1 MSGSQRNVPVLI
13 GPTVEREVPYGLV
26 GLIRQQST
34 ATPDAT
40 ALVDTDGS
48 LTYAE
53 LESASDRVARAL
65 AAAGAR
71 PGDVVA
77 VCMPRGTALVVALL
91 GALKAGTPYLPLA
104 MDDPAE
110 RLHTL
115 VRDSGARIALVASG
129 SHRFPAD
136 TGVPLVDVEHVV
148 RTDASDARPW
158 DPPRPCP
165 DEHPVYVL
173 YTSGSTGRPKGVV
186 VPSLALCNRL
196 LWMCEEY
203 GFGPDDRILQKTPY
217 TFDVSGWE
225 FWAPLISG
233 GRLVL
238 LPPEA
243 HHDPA
248 EIIDWITR
256 HEVTLCHFVPS
267 MLEEFLR
274 WPGVAGCRSLRAV
287 MCSGE
292 ALTEGQVQRFRAQ
305 LSGTE
310 LHNLYGPTEAAIDVT
325 FWPCPRDG
333 EPLDAVLIGRPIANC
348 TLLVVREDL
357 SPVGEGETG
366 QLAIGGQPLALGYLG
381 RPDLTGA
388 AFVDAPAWSPVPRIY
403 LTGDLV
409 RIRGDALE
417 YLGRSDGQVKIRG
430 QRVEPGAVEDV
441 LKECAQVRD
450 AVVVP
455 VHDGHSTQLAAFVVA
470 TGITDDEAELFAAV
484 RRSVERRLP
493 PAHQPARYLSIDAVP
508 LTSSGKTDRGRL
520 TRVVAETRP
529 PAAPQQDMD
538 ELTRCWAEAVGS
550 APERSDL
557 GFLQAGGHSLAAVR
571 LAGSVLQRWG
581 VRVPLSEFLRQDLS
595 LDGLRALLPEAPA
608 GSRPDVPRRTDRERA
623 ELLPDQRRLWLHRQ
637 IHPDSPAYNV
647 VGVLECDGLLD
658 TAALHRS
665 WTRLVE
671 THEVLRTTIEEDGSG
686 RAHQRIHPFT
696 AVGREAGV
704 LRVEQAGDAPWDQCV
719 QEFARTLSDDPFP
732 ADRPRRA
739 VLGAV
744 TDAARRRTALVMVV
758 DHLVSDQRSLDLL
771 WGALEEQY
779 TAELSDLPGHDGTA
793 PVQYGDVI
801 AAAGTD
807 PLRRER
813 DTEFWRTTLAGA
825 VPEIALPF
833 QRHPDRPSFLGA
845 AVEEDL
851 GPQLSALIRQLG
863 RYRRVSP
870 PMVVLACY
878 VRVLADWCGQPEVV
892 VGVPVSGRETAQ
904 AHDAVGF
911 FMRTMPV
918 RLTTPAEATSDDLL
932 EPVADALLA
941 AADHGSVPFDEIV
954 RAVGGSRDLARNPLF
969 QVWFNDLTQA
979 APPRSFGGLGAR
991 PVMADVRWSL
1001 FDLGLYLH
1009 LDASGDYRIQLVH
1022 ATDRW
1027 ERDVAREFLRQ
1038 CVTELQTL
1046 TLLPPPPSPRPA
1058 SCGIKA
1064 APELQTC
1071 TDLVRQVLGH
1081 AAADPGRPAI
1091 GSGPDRVTF
1100 GELGELIRR
1109 SAARIRQCAPPGA
1122 LVAVLAERR
1131 PELPQA
1137 VLGAWY
1143 AGNPVLLLDGAA
1155 PGEWIASAMATADAE
1170 ILLTLDGAT
1179 AVPPGLSTLPLDR
1192 AALAGVPPTT
1202 EAPEDIPIGKPGHA
1216 LVTSGTT
1223 GTPGVVLLPAE
1234 ALPEALTAYSDAL
1247 GLDREDR
1254 FCFTVPPAHDP
1265 MFRDLILPLLL
1276 GALVQVPRTEESGGP
1291 QALLDLL
1298 ATSRTT
1304 VWHLTPSL
1312 ARIVTAVAGPDLRL
1326 PSVRHVVLHGERLRN
1341 ADARG
1346 LARLCPQARIH
1357 NLYGTT
1363 ETPQA
1368 SGLALWRDGA
1378 EDGAPVAAGL
1388 PHRRLAVR
1396 TARGEDAAIG
1406 VLGELVVT
1414 GRGLALGYLGN
1425 SERSGPVRVA
1435 RGRCGEAVS
1444 RYRTGDLARRAPDGT
1459 IDIVGRRD
1467 RQVTVA
1473 GYRVELDGV
1482 EGALASV
1489 HGVRVCAVGMDG
1501 PDQAGDLIAWY
1512 QDEQPLRP
1520 FDVRAALRQ
1529 RLPRWAVPT
1538 RFVRVEQWPVTRNGK
1553 VDLAA
1558 LRTLARSTRENPA
1571 VPDDVPASAPS
1582 LARRIADRARSL
1594 AEERLGTGDGL
1605 SPDTEFFRAGLTSLD
1620 LLQLYRLLVAE
1631 EGLRFP
1637 LADVFRF
1644 SSARRLAAHLTAA
1657 PDRAVPAHAPAS
1669 HAPLSASGGDER
1681 ALRKS
1686 ARARLKQMKRS

>member
-1 MSGSQRNVPVLI
+1 MSGSQRKLPVLI

-26 GLIRQQST
+26 GLIRQQSA

-104 MDDPAE
+104 LDDPAE

-129 SHRFPAD
+129 SHGVVAD
-136 TGVPLVDVEHVV
+136 TGVPLVDVEQVV
-148 RTDASDARPW
+148 RADASDARPW
-158 DPPRPCP
+158 DPPQPCP
-165 DEHPVYVL
+165 DEHAVYVL
-173 YTSGSTGRPKGVV
+173 YTSGSTGRPKGVM

-196 LWMCEEY
+196 QWMCEEY
-203 GFGPDDRILQKTPY
+203 AFGPDDRVLQKTPY

-274 WPGVAGCRSLRAV
+274 WPGVAECRSLRAV

-292 ALTEGQVQRFRAQ
+292 ALTLGQVQRFRAQ
-305 LSGTE
+305 LPGTE

-325 FWPCPRDG
+325 FWPCPPDG
-333 EPLDAVLIGRPIANC
+333 APLDAVLIGRPIANC

-381 RPDLTGA
+381 RPDLTDA
-388 AFVDAPAWSPVPRIY
+388 VFVDAPAWSPVPRVY

-409 RIRGDALE
+409 RIQGDALE

-441 LKECAQVRD
+441 IKECAQVRD

-455 VHDGHSTQLAAFVVA
+455 VRQGHSTELVAFVVA
-470 TGITDDEAELFAAV
+470 AGTTDDEAGLFAAV

-493 PAHQPARYLSIDAVP
+493 LAHRPVRYRSIDAIP

-520 TRVVAETRP
+520 TRLAAETHP
-529 PAAPQQDMD
+529 PAAPHQDGD

-550 APERSDL
+550 APQPTDL

-571 LAGSVLQRWG
+571 LAGSVLCRWG
-581 VRVPLSEFLRQDLS
+581 VRIPLSAFLRHDLS
-595 LDGLRALLPEAPA
+595 LDGLRALLPETPA
-608 GSRPDVPRRTDRERA
+608 GSRPDMPRRADREHA

-637 IHPDSPAYNV
+637 IFPDSPAYNV
-647 VGVLECDGLLD
+647 VGVLDCDGLLD
-658 TAALHRS
+658 TAVLHRS
-665 WTRLVE
+665 WARLVE
-671 THEVLRTTIEEDGSG
+671 THEVLRTTIEEDESR
-686 RAHQRIHPFT
+686 RAHQRIHPFA
-696 AVGREAGV
+696 AVSREAGA
-704 LRVEQAGDAPWDQCV
+704 LRVDQAGDAPWDQCV
-719 QEFARTLSDDPFP
+719 QEFARALSDEPFP

-739 VLGAV
+739 LLGAL
-744 TDAARRRTALVMVV
+744 TDATRRRTALVLVV

-771 WGALEEQY
+771 WEALEERY
-779 TAELSDLPGHDGTA
+779 TAELSGLPGHDGGA

-801 AAAGTD
+801 AAAGAD
-807 PLRRER
+807 PLRQER
-813 DTEFWRTTLAGA
+813 DREFWRTTLAGV
-825 VPEIALPF
+825 VPEIELPF
-833 QRHPDRPSFLGA
+833 QRHPAQPSFRGA

-851 GPQLSALIRQLG
+851 GPELSALIRQLG

-870 PMVVLACY
+870 SMVVLACY
-878 VRVLADWCGQPEVV
+878 GRILADWCGQPEIV
-892 VGVPVSGRETAQ
+892 VGVPMSGRETEE

-911 FMRTMPV
+911 FMRTLPI
-918 RLTTPAEATSDDLL
+918 RLATPPEALSDHLL

-941 AADHGSVPFDEIV
+941 AADHGSLPFDEIV
-954 RAVGGSRDLARNPLF
+954 RAVGASRGLDRNPLF

-979 APPRSFGGLGAR
+979 APPRSFGGLGVR

-1009 LDASGDYRIQLVH
+1009 LDASGDYRVQLVY

-1027 ERDVAREFLRQ
+1027 EQGVAREFLRQ
-1038 CVTELQTL
+1038 CVAELQAL

-1058 SCGIKA
+1058 SPGIEA
-1064 APELQTC
+1064 ASELRTC
-1071 TDLVRQVLGH
+1071 TDLVRQVLRH
-1081 AAADPGRPAI
+1081 AATDPNRPAI
-1091 GSGPDRVTF
+1091 GSGADRVTF
-1100 GELGELIRR
+1100 GELEGLVRR
-1109 SAARIRQCAPPGA
+1109 SATRIRQCAPPGA

-1131 PELPQA
+1131 PDLPQA

-1143 AGNPVLLLDGAA
+1143 AGNPVLLLDAAA
-1155 PGEWIASAMATADAE
+1155 PGEWIASAIATAGAE
-1170 ILLTLDGAT
+1170 IVLILDGA
-1179 AVPPGLSTLPLDR
+1179 AVVPPGFPALAVDR
-1192 AALAGVPPTT
+1192 TALAGVPPMAD
-1202 EAPEDIPIGKPGHA
+1202 APADFTVGRPGHA
-1216 LVTSGTT
+1216 LITSGTT
-1223 GTPGVVLLPAE
+1223 GTPGVVVLPAE
-1234 ALPEALTAYSDAL
+1234 ALPEAFTAYGDAL
-1247 GLDREDR
+1247 GLDREDA

-1265 MFRDLILPLLL
+1265 MFRDLILPLTL
-1276 GALVQVPRTEESGGP
+1276 GALVQVPRPEESGGP

-1298 ATSRTT
+1298 SASGTT

-1326 PSVRHVVLHGERLRN
+1326 SSVRHVVLHGERLRN
-1341 ADARG
+1341 ADARA
-1346 LARLCPQARIH
+1346 LARLCPGARIH

-1378 EDGAPVAAGL
+1378 DDGAPVAAGL
-1388 PHRRLAVR
+1388 PHRSLAVR
-1396 TARGEDAAIG
+1396 TARVADSPIG

-1414 GRGLALGYLGN
+1414 GRGLALG
-1425 SERSGPVRVA
+1425 
-1435 RGRCGEAVS
+1435 
-1444 RYRTGDLARRAPDGT
+1444 
-1459 IDIVGRRD
+1459 
-1467 RQVTVA
+1467 
-1473 GYRVELDGV
+1473 
-1482 EGALASV
+1482 
-1489 HGVRVCAVGMDG
+1489 
-1501 PDQAGDLIAWY
+1501 
-1512 QDEQPLRP
+1512 
-1520 FDVRAALRQ
+1520 
-1529 RLPRWAVPT
+1529 
-1538 RFVRVEQWPVTRNGK
+1538 
-1553 VDLAA
+1553 
-1558 LRTLARSTRENPA
+1558 
-1571 VPDDVPASAPS
+1571 
-1582 LARRIADRARSL
+1582 
-1594 AEERLGTGDGL
+1594 
-1605 SPDTEFFRAGLTSLD
+1605 
-1620 LLQLYRLLVAE
+1620 
-1631 EGLRFP
+1631 
-1637 LADVFRF
+1637 
-1644 SSARRLAAHLTAA
+1644 
-1657 PDRAVPAHAPAS
+1657 
-1669 HAPLSASGGDER
+1669 
-1681 ALRKS
+1681 
-1686 ARARLKQMKRS
+1686 